1 MNFRGANM
9 ASSCPNCGKK
19 LHWYDVKAECS
30 NCGVSIPNFNWEE
43 RLEADNELAEKKFA
57 SFYRGLNR
65 IAYSIWG
72 TKLRIARIILC
83 VLPAVGFL
91 LPWATLKSDAESVG
105 LDLFGMT
112 CSKSLIDL
120 FKDFFGNMSLY
131 ITNMKYEGFSGTLS
145 FTMYSVLLMVLSLLF
160 AVIAFFL
167 ILILAKHFRTKAITT
182 FECLSVASAIGSA
195 VCFTLGAK
203 AALSEPGINF
213 GSFPVYNATG
223 GVAWGFFVALVLLL
237 VAVGVNI
244 AVVKAPAK
252 TDEQL
257 ESERLARKAAKEQK
271 EYEEALKKEIE
282 REEAAKKEKEEQE
295 RLVAEAKAK
304 LAKSESKKKK

>member
-1 MNFRGANM
+1 M

-43 RLEADNELAEKKFA
+43 RLEADNELAERKFA

-72 TKLRIARIILC
+72 TKLRIARIILS
-83 VLPAVGFL
+83 VLPAIGFI
-91 LPWATLKSDAESVG
+91 LPWATVKSDAESVG

-112 CSKSLIDL
+112 CNKSLIDL
-120 FKDFFGNMSLY
+120 FKDFFGNTSLY

-145 FTMYSVLLMVLSLLF
+145 FTMYSMLLMVLSLLF

-167 ILILAKHFRTKAITT
+167 IFILAKRFRTKALTV
-182 FECLSVASAIGSA
+182 FECLSVLSAVGSAI
-195 VCFTLGAK
+195 CFSLGIK
-203 AALSEPGINF
+203 AAPSELGINF

-223 GVAWGFFVALVLLL
+223 GVTWGFYVALVLLL
-237 VAVGVNI
+237 IAVGINA
-244 AVVKAPAK
+244 AVAKAPSK
-252 TDEQL
+252 TDDEL

-271 EYEEALKKEIE
+271 EYETALKKEIE
-282 REEAAKKEKEEQE
+282 REEAEKKEKEEQA
-295 RLVAEAKAK
+295 RIVAEAKAK
-304 LAKSESKKKK
+304 LAKSENKKK

>member
-1 MNFRGANM
+1 M

-43 RLEADNELAEKKFA
+43 RLEADNELAERKFA

-72 TKLRIARIILC
+72 TKLRIARIVLS
-83 VLPAVGFL
+83 VLPAIGFI
-91 LPWATLKSDAESVG
+91 LPWATIKSDADSVG

-112 CSKSLIDL
+112 CNRSLIDL

-131 ITNMKYEGFSGTLS
+131 TTNMSYESFSGTLS

-167 ILILAKHFRTKAITT
+167 IFILAKHFKTKALTV
-182 FECLSVASAIGSA
+182 FECLSVLSAIGSA
-195 VCFTLGAK
+195 VCFTLGIK
-203 AALSEPGINF
+203 AAPSELGINF

-223 GVAWGFFVALVLLL
+223 GVAWGFYVALALLL
-237 VAVGVNI
+237 VAVGINA
-244 AVVKAPAK
+244 AVSKAPSK
-252 TDEQL
+252 TDEEL

-271 EYEEALKKEIE
+271 EYEEALKKEVE
-282 REEAAKKEKEEQE
+282 REEAEKKEKEEQA
-295 RLVAEAKAK
+295 RIVAEAKAK
-304 LAKSESKKKK
+304 LAKSENKKK

>member
-1 MNFRGANM
+1 M

-43 RLEADNELAEKKFA
+43 RLEADNELAERKFA

-72 TKLRIARIILC
+72 TKLRIARIVLS
-83 VLPAVGFL
+83 VLPAIGFI
-91 LPWATLKSDAESVG
+91 LPWATIKSDAESVG

-112 CSKSLIDL
+112 CNKSLIDL
-120 FKDFFGNMSLY
+120 LKDFFGNMSLY
-131 ITNMKYEGFSGTLS
+131 TTNMGYENFSGTLS
-145 FTMYSVLLMVLSLLF
+145 FTMYSALLMALSLLF

-167 ILILAKHFRTKAITT
+167 IFILAKHFKTKTLT
-182 FECLSVASAIGSA
+182 VFECLSVLSAIGSA
-195 VCFTLGAK
+195 VCFTLGIK
-203 AALSEPGINF
+203 AAPSELGINF

-223 GVAWGFFVALVLLL
+223 GVAWGFYVALVLLL
-237 VAVGVNI
+237 VAVGINA
-244 AVVKAPAK
+244 AVSKAPSK
-252 TDEQL
+252 TDEEL

-271 EYEEALKKEIE
+271 EYEESLKKEVE
-282 REEAAKKEKEEQE
+282 REEAEKKEKEEQAK
-295 RLVAEAKAK
+295 LVAEAKAK
-304 LAKSESKKKK
+304 LAAREAKKKK

>member
-1 MNFRGANM
+1 M

-43 RLEADNELAEKKFA
+43 RLEADNELAERKFA

-72 TKLRIARIILC
+72 TKLRIARIALS
-83 VLPAVGFL
+83 VLPAIGFI
-91 LPWATLKSDAESVG
+91 LPWATIKSDADSVG

-112 CSKSLIDL
+112 CNRSLIDL
-120 FKDFFGNMSLY
+120 LKDFFGNMSLY
-131 ITNMKYEGFSGTLS
+131 TTNMSYENFSGTLS
-145 FTMYSVLLMVLSLLF
+145 FTMYSALLMALSLLF

-167 ILILAKHFRTKAITT
+167 IFILAKHFKTKALTV
-182 FECLSVASAIGSA
+182 FECLSVLSAIGSA
-195 VCFTLGAK
+195 VCFTLGIK
-203 AALSEPGINF
+203 AAPSELGINF

-223 GVAWGFFVALVLLL
+223 GVAWGFYVALVLLL
-237 VAVGVNI
+237 VAVGINA
-244 AVVKAPAK
+244 AVSKAPSK
-252 TDEQL
+252 TDEEL

-271 EYEEALKKEIE
+271 EYEEALKKEVE
-282 REEAAKKEKEEQE
+282 REEAEKKEKEEQAK
-295 RLVAEAKAK
+295 LVAEAKAK
-304 LAKSESKKKK
+304 LAAREAKKKK

>member
-1 MNFRGANM
+1 M

-43 RLEADNELAEKKFA
+43 RLEADNELAERKFA

-72 TKLRIARIILC
+72 TKLRIARIVLS
-83 VLPAVGFL
+83 VLPAIGFI
-91 LPWATLKSDAESVG
+91 LPWATIKSDAESVG

-112 CSKSLIDL
+112 CNKSLIDL
-120 FKDFFGNMSLY
+120 LKDFFGNMSLY
-131 ITNMKYEGFSGTLS
+131 TTNMGYENFSGTLS
-145 FTMYSVLLMVLSLLF
+145 FTMYSALLMALSLLL

-167 ILILAKHFRTKAITT
+167 IFILAKHFKTKTLT
-182 FECLSVASAIGSA
+182 VFECLSVLSAIGSA
-195 VCFTLGAK
+195 VCFTLGIK
-203 AALSEPGINF
+203 AAPSELGINF

-223 GVAWGFFVALVLLL
+223 NVAWGFYVALVLLL
-237 VAVGVNI
+237 VAVGINA
-244 AVVKAPAK
+244 AVSKAPSK
-252 TDEQL
+252 TDEEL

-271 EYEEALKKEIE
+271 EYEEALKKEVE
-282 REEAAKKEKEEQE
+282 REEAEKKEKEEQA
-295 RLVAEAKAK
+295 RIVAEAKAK
-304 LAKSESKKKK
+304 LAKSENKKK

>member
-1 MNFRGANM
+1 M

-43 RLEADNELAEKKFA
+43 RLEADNELAERKFA
-57 SFYRGLNR
+57 SFYRALNR

-72 TKLRIARIILC
+72 TKLRIARIILS
-83 VLPAVGFL
+83 VLPAIGFI
-91 LPWATLKSDAESVG
+91 LPWATIKSDAESVG

-112 CSKSLIDL
+112 CNKSLIDL
-120 FKDFFGNMSLY
+120 FKDFFGNTSLY

-145 FTMYSVLLMVLSLLF
+145 FTMYSMLLMVLSLLF

-167 ILILAKHFRTKAITT
+167 IFILAKRFKTKALTA
-182 FECLSVASAIGSA
+182 FECLSVLSAIGSA
-195 VCFTLGAK
+195 VCFTLGIK
-203 AALSEPGINF
+203 AAPSELGINF

-223 GVAWGFFVALVLLL
+223 GVAWGFYVALALFL
-237 VAVGVNI
+237 VAVGINA
-244 AVVKAPAK
+244 AVSKAPSK
-252 TDEQL
+252 TDDEL

-271 EYEEALKKEIE
+271 EYEAALKKEIE
-282 REEAAKKEKEEQE
+282 REEAEKKEKEEQA
-295 RLVAEAKAK
+295 RIVAEAKAK
-304 LAKSESKKKK
+304 LAKSENKKK

>member
-1 MNFRGANM
+1 M

-43 RLEADNELAEKKFA
+43 RLEADNELAERKFA
-57 SFYRGLNR
+57 SFYRALNR

-72 TKLRIARIILC
+72 TKLRIARIVLS
-83 VLPAVGFL
+83 VLPAIGFI
-91 LPWATLKSDAESVG
+91 LPWATIKSDAESVG

-112 CSKSLIDL
+112 CNKSLIDL
-120 FKDFFGNMSLY
+120 FKDFFGNTSLY

-145 FTMYSVLLMVLSLLF
+145 FTMYSILLMVLSLLF

-167 ILILAKHFRTKAITT
+167 IFILAKRFKTKALTA
-182 FECLSVASAIGSA
+182 FECLSVLSAIGSA
-195 VCFTLGAK
+195 VCFTLGIK
-203 AALSEPGINF
+203 AAPSELGINF

-223 GVAWGFFVALVLLL
+223 GVAWGFYVALALLL
-237 VAVGVNI
+237 VAVGINA
-244 AVVKAPAK
+244 AVSKAPSK
-252 TDEQL
+252 TDDEL

-271 EYEEALKKEIE
+271 EYEAALKKEIE
-282 REEAAKKEKEEQE
+282 REEAEKKEKEEQA
-295 RLVAEAKAK
+295 RIVAEAKAK
-304 LAKSESKKKK
+304 LAKSENKKK

>member
-1 MNFRGANM
+1 M

-43 RLEADNELAEKKFA
+43 RLEADNELAERKFA
-57 SFYRGLNR
+57 SFYRALNR

-72 TKLRIARIILC
+72 TKLRIARIVLS
-83 VLPAVGFL
+83 VLPAIGFI
-91 LPWATLKSDAESVG
+91 LPWATIKSDAESVG

-112 CSKSLIDL
+112 CNKSLIDL
-120 FKDFFGNMSLY
+120 FKDFFGNTSLY

-145 FTMYSVLLMVLSLLF
+145 FTMYSMLLMVLSLLF

-167 ILILAKHFRTKAITT
+167 IFILAKRFKTKALTA
-182 FECLSVASAIGSA
+182 FECLSVFSAIGSA
-195 VCFTLGAK
+195 VCFTLGIK
-203 AALSEPGINF
+203 AAPSELGINF

-223 GVAWGFFVALVLLL
+223 GVAWGFYVALALLL
-237 VAVGVNI
+237 VAVGINA
-244 AVVKAPAK
+244 AVSKAPSK
-252 TDEQL
+252 TDDEL

-271 EYEEALKKEIE
+271 EYEAALKKEIE
-282 REEAAKKEKEEQE
+282 REEAEKKEKEEQA
-295 RLVAEAKAK
+295 RIVAEAKAK
-304 LAKSESKKKK
+304 LAKSENKKK

>member
-1 MNFRGANM
+1 M

-43 RLEADNELAEKKFA
+43 RLEADNELAERKFA
-57 SFYRGLNR
+57 SFYRALNR

-72 TKLRIARIILC
+72 TKLRIARIVLS
-83 VLPAVGFL
+83 VLPAIGFI
-91 LPWATLKSDAESVG
+91 LPWATIKSDAESVG

-112 CSKSLIDL
+112 CNKSLIDL
-120 FKDFFGNMSLY
+120 FKDFFGNTSLY

-145 FTMYSVLLMVLSLLF
+145 FTMYSMLLMVLSLLF

-167 ILILAKHFRTKAITT
+167 IFILAKRFKTKTLTA
-182 FECLSVASAIGSA
+182 FECLSVLSAIGSA
-195 VCFTLGAK
+195 VCFTLGIK
-203 AALSEPGINF
+203 AAPSELGINF

-223 GVAWGFFVALVLLL
+223 GVAWGFYVALALLL
-237 VAVGVNI
+237 VAVGINA
-244 AVVKAPAK
+244 AVSKAPSK
-252 TDEQL
+252 TDDEL

-271 EYEEALKKEIE
+271 EYETALKKEIE
-282 REEAAKKEKEEQE
+282 REEAEKKEKEEQA
-295 RLVAEAKAK
+295 RIVAEAKAK
-304 LAKSESKKKK
+304 LAKSENKKK